1 MNQSNHID
9 RNVPRTV
16 LQPSLGAS
24 FVNPPCRLRQNRWL
38 PKGRL
43 FFLGL
48 AVTLS
53 AGCDSAPP
61 TAGST
66 GSGGAAV
73 GNGNVGGG
81 NGGASAGGAGGAG
94 GVADAGPVVT
104 LNGTLSV
111 SSATSVPVEASA
123 FGINYWSWPSGY
135 GSNLSGTETPMSA
148 LHPKI
153 LRIGGTNNDTN
164 APNPFDATQL
174 AIAVTYAK
182 AVGSQILWQVPLL
195 NDDSGATPTPQTAA
209 DMVTLANVTN
219 NYAIKYF
226 SIGNEPDL
234 YATNVATLSTF
245 SATDYCAKVSAF
257 VPAMKAVDSTIK
269 IVGPDLSWKYQS
281 GDNDWLTLILQ
292 QCGQYFDIVSVHRY
306 PFDPTVSTA
315 ANAVTDADT
324 FKAVIASLRSKM
336 ANAGYGGLPLAI
348 TETNITW
355 DGTPAKSVLDA
366 SPGTLPAGLWMADTL
381 GVGLSQGLWSIE
393 PWSTREGWTL
403 GFISPT
409 NVLRPS
415 YYAALL
421 FAGHFGTTAIGVTA
435 SPANVHAY
443 ASRAATGNA
452 TQLIIVNY
460 NAEAYALDVEQT
472 GVATNPPAASV
483 TALPMSITA
492 ANVTDTGTVTTWTY
506 SQTEFSTGQ
515 GPTASN

>member
-1 MNQSNHID
+1 MIQSNYID
-9 RNVPRTV
+9 NSGSCP
-16 LQPSLGAS
+16 LFQPTLGAS
-24 FVNPPCRLRQNRWL
+24 FGNPQRSPSQVRRLSI
-38 PKGRL
+38 GGL
-43 FFLGL
+43 FLLGF
-48 AVTLS
+48 AVALFT
-53 AGCDSAPP
+53 GCDSAPAN
-61 TAGST
+61 AGST
-66 GSGGAAV
+66 GSGGAAA
-73 GNGNVGGG
+73 GNGDAGGG
-81 NGGASAGGAGGAG
+81 NGGASAGGAGA
-94 GVADAGPVVT
+94 VADAGPVVT

-111 SSATSVPVEASA
+111 SGATPVPVEANA

-153 LRIGGTNNDTN
+153 MRIGGANNDTN
-164 APNPFDATQL
+164 TPNPFDATQL
-174 AIAVTYAK
+174 GIAVTYAK
-182 AVGSQILWQVPLL
+182 AVGAQILWQVPLL
-195 NDDSGATPTPQTAA
+195 NDNSGATPTPQTAA
-209 DMVTLANVTN
+209 DMVTLANVSN

-234 YATNVATLSTF
+234 YATNVTTLSTF
-245 SATDYCAKVSAF
+245 SATDYCAKISAF

-281 GDNDWLTLILQ
+281 GANDWLTLILQ
-292 QCGQYFDIVSVHRY
+292 QCGQYFDVVAVHRY
-306 PFDPTVSTA
+306 PFDPTVSTTVNA
-315 ANAVTDADT
+315 ITDANA
-324 FKAVIASLRSKM
+324 FKTVIDSLRTKM
-336 ANAGYGGLPLAI
+336 TNAGRGSLPLAI

-381 GVGLSQGLWSIE
+381 GVGLSQGLWSIQ

-421 FAGHFGTTAIGVTA
+421 FAEHFGTTAIGVTA

-443 ASRAATGNA
+443 ASRAATGDA
-452 TQLIIVNY
+452 THLVIVNY
-460 NAEAYALDVEQT
+460 NAEAYALNVEQT

-483 TALPMSITA
+483 TVPPMSITA
-492 ANVTDTGTVTTWTY
+492 TNVTDTGTVATWTY
-506 SQTEFSTGQ
+506 SQTEFSAGQ
-515 GPTASN
+515 GPTANN